1 MVDFSETMWYKFNEF
16 EEYNSYTTQNGKY
29 TISLRNCSEAGL
41 SGSIRLNVYLV
52 HNDNGSIEYIWKKRL
67 DYYDDFTPYIKFAE
81 LNNEVIVK
89 FHKIF
94 NQRIRNQINQKESIY
109 EQIIKI
115 DEL

>member
-1 MVDFSETMWYKFNEF
+1 MPLRISYTQRQIFLFKRWMVDFS
-16 EEYNSYTTQNGKY
+16 TQNGKY

-89 FHKIF
+89 FHKNI
-94 NQRIRNQINQKESIY
+94 
-109 EQIIKI
+109 
-115 DEL
+115 

>member
-89 FHKIF
+89 FHK
-94 NQRIRNQINQKESIY
+94 N
-109 EQIIKI
+109 IKPAN
-115 DEL
+115 